1 MIDNILTAVGI
12 ILTAI
17 VTYILVPLIKKG
29 GAAFIA
35 RVEEKTKSEKL
46 AQALQHATDVVT
58 QVVTA
63 TTQTYVD
70 DLKKSGSFD
79 AEAQQQALNMAKD
92 AAASLITDEV
102 QQLITEH
109 YNSFSDWLLSA
120 IEAAVANN
128 KGGAKP

>member
-29 GAAFIA
+29 GSALIA
-35 RVEEKTKSEKL
+35 WVEEKTKSAKL
-46 AQALQHATDVVT
+46 SQALQQARDIVT
-58 QVVTA
+58 QVVVA

-70 DLKKSGSFD
+70 DLKKEGSFD
-79 AEAQQQALNMAKD
+79 AEAQKHALNMAKD
-92 AAASLITDEV
+92 AASSLITDEV
-102 QQLITEH
+102 QQLIAEH
-109 YNSFSDWLLSA
+109 YNSFSDWLLLA
-120 IEAAVANN
+120 IEAAVASN